1 MTAFAGAID
10 AMFAD
15 ANFGRDANYRVA
27 GGGTTLS
34 IRVIPLTDPPE
45 LAGGMVIA
53 AMTNDGRSFLVRRG
67 DFGAVDPRTGDTLEV
82 EGGTWRVRAARERTP
97 LADLWVLDCQ
107 PAG

>member
-1 MTAFAGAID
+1 MTVFAVAID
-10 AMFAD
+10 TIFTD
-15 ANFGRDANYRVA
+15 ANFGRDATYRLA

-34 IRVIPLTDPPE
+34 IRVVPLSDPPE

-67 DFGAVDPRTGDTLEV
+67 DFAAVDPRGGDTLEV
-82 EGGTWRVRAARERTP
+82 EGRTWRVRAARERTP

-107 PAG
+107 PA

>member
-10 AMFAD
+10 TIFAD
-15 ANFGRDANYRVA
+15 ANFGRDGTYHVA
-27 GGGTTLS
+27 GGTTLL

-45 LAGGMVIA
+45 LGGMVIA

-67 DFGAVDPRTGDTLEV
+67 DFAAVDPRTGDTIV
-82 EGGTWRVRAARERTP
+82 VDGAAWRVRAARRRTP

-107 PAG
+107 PQ